1 MNDQLSNFKVPDRQA
16 FIQFINLL
24 RQDFLDNSANWENKS
39 LDTFF
44 EAMSSYA
51 DDIQGY
57 YNNTNQDINA
67 DRPSWQIFADILKGA
82 TLYE

>member
-1 MNDQLSNFKVPDRQA
+1 MNDHLSNFKVPDRQA

-24 RQDFLDNSANWENKS
+24 RQDFIKNSSNWENKN

-51 DDIQGY
+51 GDIQGY
-57 YNNTNQDINA
+57 YNNTKQEINA
-67 DRPSWQIFADILKGA
+67 DSPSWQTFADILKGA